1 MFHLKKEEK
10 PIVTIFLFCNY
21 IPFTAVT
28 CIVTASICLHPGTRT
43 EVDSPGDNHPSSI
56 SRFQDSH
63 SRCYTLGDKV
73 WCRGVRVEGTDQA
86 SPSDKTQ
93 SLIEKLKNIIHVTV
107 IQMYSSNI
115 KHHDLICS
123 FEYFILIQTRNFN

>member
-1 MFHLKKEEK
+1 MKK
-10 PIVTIFLFCNY
+10 N
-21 IPFTAVT
+21 PFIQSFYFVITFRLLQSLVK
-28 CIVTASICLHPGTRT
+28 VTASIRLHSGTRT

-56 SRFQDSH
+56 SRFQDNH
-63 SRCYTLGDKV
+63 SRCYTLVDKL

-93 SLIEKLKNIIHVTV
+93 SLIEKLQNIIHVTV

-123 FEYFILIQTRNFN
+123 FEFFILIQTRNFN